1 MNRKLYTDDFER
13 MLREM
18 SDEFRMYPSKRIWN
32 SIYNNIHPGRKW
44 PSVVMTIALIS
55 TLILVG
61 RLNTSDTIT
70 DNGIATKPIFA
81 ANTTIS
87 ISTNPIGST
96 VKLLDESTEVNQLAI
111 QPTNSK
117 NIGLHNNSIVYNPKK
132 NGAISTEYTTSTTK
146 VPTEVFEK
154 KIARKNKAISQT
166 QSVLLVG
173 NQHFNIASQSLSG
186 SLKEKQSDIVA
197 EEPEI
202 ETNEVQ
208 SASLAFVQK
217 TNVSDLLNAISLD
230 ELTNKDVNKEMAEVL
245 QNGISNLNNKQ
256 LTQNIQEV
264 VSNKDKEWIEN
275 YALYNRPASKKWAGK
290 LSWQTYAT
298 PSVVYRSLA
307 SGPNFGNAI
316 SNPPYAISA
325 ANQALQD
332 AVSQT
337 PAMGIEIG
345 SGLQYSVLKRLT
357 IKGSVQLNYTRYN
370 TNAFGNSHP
379 FSAQLTLHDFVTNR
393 SYEILRTTPYS
404 NKSGLKATKLHNE
417 TFQISIPIG
426 ADLKLM
432 GNEKIQWNIGATIQ
446 PTFIAGGNNYLISSD
461 KRNYVKEPSLLN
473 KWNLNAGLETFITL
487 KSNGLTW
494 QVGPQFRTQL
504 FSTNSKQ
511 YIVEER
517 LLNYGIKLGVSKI
530 IQ

>member
-44 PSVVMTIALIS
+44 PSVVMSIALIS

-61 RLNTSDTIT
+61 RLNTSDTTT
-70 DNGIATKPIFA
+70 DTGLATKPILA
-81 ANTTIS
+81 ANAITSIS
-87 ISTNPIGST
+87 INPIRST
-96 VKLLDESTEVNQLAI
+96 AQLLGESTEANQLAI
-111 QPTNSK
+111 RQINSS
-117 NIGLHNNSIVYNPKK
+117 NIGLNNNSIVNNIKK
-132 NGAISTEYTTSTTK
+132 NGAIPAEYTTSASI
-146 VPTEVFEK
+146 VPIAVLEN
-154 KIARKNKAISQT
+154 KIAQKNKSISKT
-166 QSVLLVG
+166 KSALFSS
-173 NQHFNIASQSLSG
+173 NQYFNIASQSLS
-186 SLKEKQSDIVA
+186 SSSKEKPSNLDA
-197 EEPEI
+197 LEPEI
-202 ETNEVQ
+202 ERGEAQ
-208 SASLAFVQK
+208 SASMAFMQK

-230 ELTNKDVNKEMAEVL
+230 ELTSKDLNKEMAEVL
-245 QNGISNLNNKQ
+245 QNEISKINSKQ
-256 LTQNIQEV
+256 LTQNIQEL
-264 VSNKDKEWIEN
+264 VSIKDKEWIEN
-275 YALYNRPASKKWAGK
+275 YALYNRRAPKKWAGK
-290 LSWQTYAT
+290 LSWQTYVT
-298 PSVVYRSLA
+298 PSVVYRSLT
-307 SGPNFGNAI
+307 SGPDFGNAI

-332 AVSQT
+332 AVSQI
-337 PAMGIEIG
+337 PAMGVEIG
-345 SGLQYSVLKRLT
+345 SGLQYSVLKGLT

-370 TNAFGNSHP
+370 INAFGNSHP
-379 FSAQLTLHDFVTNR
+379 FSAQITLHDFVTN
-393 SYEILRTTPYS
+393 SNYEILRTTPYS

-432 GNEKIQWNIGATIQ
+432 GNEKIQWNIGATLQ

-473 KWNLNAGLETFITL
+473 KWNLNAGLETFITF

-494 QVGPQFRTQL
+494 QVGPQFRKQL

-517 LLNYGIKLGVSKI
+517 LLNYGIKLGVSKT

>member
-1 MNRKLYTDDFER
+1 MNRKLHTDDFER

-44 PSVVMTIALIS
+44 PSVVMSIALIS
-55 TLILVG
+55 TLVLLG
-61 RLNTSDTIT
+61 QLNTSDTTT
-70 DNGIATKPIFA
+70 DKGLATKPIFA
-81 ANTTIS
+81 ANATIS

-96 VKLLDESTEVNQLAI
+96 AQPLEESTEANRLTI
-111 QPTNSK
+111 QQTNST
-117 NIGLHNNSIVYNPKK
+117 NIGLNNNSIVNNIKK
-132 NGAISTEYTTSTTK
+132 NGAIPAEYTTSASL
-146 VPTEVFEK
+146 VPIAVLEN
-154 KIARKNKAISQT
+154 KIAQKNKSISQT
-166 QSVLLVG
+166 KSALFSS
-173 NQHFNIASQSLSG
+173 NQHFNIASQPLSG
-186 SLKEKQSDIVA
+186 SIQDKQTNIVV

-202 ETNEVQ
+202 EKTEAQ
-208 SASLAFVQK
+208 SASLAFMQK
-217 TNVSDLLNAISLD
+217 THVSDLLNAISLD
-230 ELTNKDVNKEMAEVL
+230 ELTSRDAKKEIAEVL
-245 QNGISNLNNKQ
+245 QNEISNINNKQ
-256 LTQNIQEV
+256 LTQNIQEL
-264 VSNKDKEWIEN
+264 VSIKDKEWIEN
-275 YALYNRPASKKWAGK
+275 YALYNRRASKKWAGK
-290 LSWQTYAT
+290 LSWQAYAT
-298 PSVVYRSLA
+298 PSVVYRSLT
-307 SGPNFGNAI
+307 SGHNFGNAI

-332 AVSQT
+332 AVSQI

-345 SGLQYSVLKRLT
+345 SGLQYSVLKGLT

-379 FSAQLTLHDFVTNR
+379 FSAQLTLHDFVTN
-393 SYEILRTTPYS
+393 SNYEILRTTPYS

-446 PTFIAGGNNYLISSD
+446 PTYIAGGNNYLISSD

-473 KWNLNAGLETFITL
+473 KWNLNAGLETFITF

-504 FSTNSKQ
+504 YSTNSKQ

-530 IQ
+530 IR